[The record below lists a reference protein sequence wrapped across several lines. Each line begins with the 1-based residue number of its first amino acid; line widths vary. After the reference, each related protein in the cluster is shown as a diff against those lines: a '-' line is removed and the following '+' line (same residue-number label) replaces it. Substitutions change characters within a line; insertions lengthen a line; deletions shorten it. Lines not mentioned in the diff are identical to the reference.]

1 MGTGLHAI
9 QVVVDA
15 VLVFAAMLAGIGIV
29 LESSVLTLLLLASVL
44 VWVFVILRLVEKYDA
59 RDPFIF

>member
-1 MGTGLHAI
+1 MGTALAI
-9 QVVVDA
+9 MVVVDA

-29 LESSVLTLLLLASVL
+29 VKSCFLALLLLVAVP

-59 RDPFIF
+59 RDPFVF